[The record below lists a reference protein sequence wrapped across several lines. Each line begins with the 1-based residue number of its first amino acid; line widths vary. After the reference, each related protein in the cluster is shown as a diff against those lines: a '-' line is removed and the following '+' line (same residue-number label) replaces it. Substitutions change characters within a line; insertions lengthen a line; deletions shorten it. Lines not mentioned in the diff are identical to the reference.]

1 MVFMPDYP
9 FKKPM
14 AFTAAKQIPQ
24 QISSRFNAPHL
35 YLCGMMLTLTAAA
48 ALFATS
54 AQAQTEEPT
63 APAPVQAALPAQPA
77 QPAKAAAIATAAPK
91 HSAKEI
97 ERAFNFMD
105 TNKDGKIS
113 REEAA
118 GFRGVARHFDEADTN
133 KDGFLSREEF
143 ENALNGVKPQ

>member
-1 MVFMPDYP
+1 MESMSDSP

-14 AFTAAKQIPQ
+14 TLTDAQRHTARTLLA
-24 QISSRFNAPHL
+24 
-35 YLCGMMLTLTAAA
+35 LTAAS
-48 ALFATS
+48 LLTLG
-54 AQAQTEEPT
+54 AQAQTATPAAPAASQADT
-63 APAPVQAALPAQPA
+63 APAP
-77 QPAKAAAIATAAPK
+77 AAASAPK
-91 HSAKEI
+91 YSATDI

-105 TNKDGKIS
+105 ANKDGKIS

-143 ENALNGVKPQ
+143 ESALNGSKSR